1 MEAFTFRFSD
11 PPPLVSP
18 PSSSPPLSS
27 PPLSSPPSS
36 FDNRLSLH
44 SLQGHVTI
52 DLLDNFP
59 KLLKAFSGCGEQF
72 YEIALTENEGVRRE
86 R

>member
-18 PSSSPPLSS
+18 PSSFPPSSS
-27 PPLSSPPSS
+27 PLSS
-36 FDNRLSLH
+36 FDNRLSLR

-59 KLLKAFSGCGEQF
+59 KLLKAFSGCGERF
-72 YEIALTENEGVRRE
+72 YEIALAENGGVRRE